1 MTGRQLVF
9 ELGARAALGRDDL
22 LVTPGN
28 SDAVAWIDR
37 WPDWP
42 GRALA
47 VHGPAGC
54 GKTHLAEV
62 WRALSGAEAVAPA
75 ALDEVTARM
84 GSMPAAPAFVV
95 ENAEGADERAIL
107 HFLNTLRERG
117 GTLLLASRRPPARW
131 PVKLA
136 DLSSRL
142 RALPA
147 VAVRAPDEAT
157 LRAVVVKLFADRQLQ
172 VGADLV
178 EFLCRRIERTFAAAR
193 DTVAALDAAA
203 LVAQRKVSVALA
215 REVLAREAL
224 AREVLAREVL
234 AHDVLGAGRERG

>member
-9 ELGARAALGRDDL
+9 ELGARPALGRDDL

-28 SDAVAWIDR
+28 SDAVAWVDR

-42 GRALA
+42 GCTLA

-62 WRALSGAEAVAPA
+62 WRAVSGAEVVASSTLA
-75 ALDEVTARM
+75 DVTAHM
-84 GSMPAAPAFVV
+84 GSLPAAPAFVL
-95 ENAEGADERAIL
+95 EDAEGCADERVVL
-107 HFLNTLRERG
+107 HFLNMLRDCG
-117 GTLLLASRRPPARW
+117 GSLLLASRHPPARW
-131 PVKLA
+131 SVELA
-136 DLSSRL
+136 DLRSRL

-172 VGADLV
+172 VSEDLV
-178 EFLCRRIERTFAAAR
+178 EFLCLRIERTFQAAR
-193 DTVAALDAAA
+193 ETVAALDTAA
-203 LVAQRKVSVALA
+203 LVTHRKASIALA
-215 REVLAREAL
+215 RQ
-224 AREVLAREVL
+224 
-234 AHDVLGAGRERG
+234 VLGASCEKD

>member
-9 ELGARAALGRDDL
+9 ELGARPALGRDDL

-28 SDAVAWIDR
+28 SDAVAWVDR

-42 GRALA
+42 GRTLA

-62 WRALSGAEAVAPA
+62 WRAVSGAQVVAASTLEDVTAHMGSLPA
-75 ALDEVTARM
+75 AA
-84 GSMPAAPAFVV
+84 AFVL
-95 ENAEGADERAIL
+95 EDAEEGADERAVL
-107 HFLNTLRERG
+107 HFLNMLRDCG
-117 GTLLLASRRPPARW
+117 GSLLLASRRPPARW
-131 PVKLA
+131 SVDLA
-136 DLSSRL
+136 DLRSRL

-172 VGADLV
+172 VSEDLV
-178 EFLCRRIERTFAAAR
+178 EFLCLRIERTFQAAR
-193 DTVAALDAAA
+193 ETVAALDAAA
-203 LVAQRKVSVALA
+203 LVTHRKVNFALA
-215 REVLAREAL
+215 REVLGASREK
-224 AREVLAREVL
+224 
-234 AHDVLGAGRERG
+234 D

>member
-9 ELGARAALGRDDL
+9 ELGARPALGRDDL

-28 SDAVAWIDR
+28 SDAVAWVDR

-42 GRALA
+42 GRTLA

-62 WRALSGAEAVAPA
+62 WRAVSGAEVVAPSTLA
-75 ALDEVTARM
+75 DVTAHT
-84 GSMPAAPAFVV
+84 GSLPTAPAFVLDD
-95 ENAEGADERAIL
+95 AEGRADERVVL
-107 HFLNTLRERG
+107 HFLNMLRDCG
-117 GTLLLASRRPPARW
+117 GSLLLASRRPPARW
-131 PVKLA
+131 SVDLA
-136 DLSSRL
+136 DLRSRL

-172 VGADLV
+172 VSEDLV
-178 EFLCRRIERTFAAAR
+178 EFLCLRIERTFQAAR
-193 DTVAALDAAA
+193 ETVAALDAAA
-203 LVAQRKVSVALA
+203 LVTHRKVSIALA
-215 REVLAREAL
+215 RQVLRASCEK
-224 AREVLAREVL
+224 
-234 AHDVLGAGRERG
+234 D